1 MKKTAFLFILF
12 FLSVQSLLAQ
22 APTWT
27 VNENAYQYTM
37 TFVAKLNVDGKQ
49 LIGANDKVAAFVGT
63 TCRGT
68 TVVTYVASE
77 ATYYAFLTVF
87 SNTQGEAIYLKVYD
101 SASDK
106 TTTVSKQI
114 AFGVNEHKG
123 NLFQSYSIAEPALND
138 KSEILSFNFMD
149 IKSVSS
155 VINGGKVT
163 VSLYDTYDLTT
174 LKPVFTLSKGGKL
187 LKNRIVQKSGQ
198 ITDNFSSALTYEI
211 LSEDESSLSSYTV
224 NVNKISTP
232 NVFYKK
238 DAVCNAG
245 GVIKVASTK
254 EGVSVVLTS
263 NGTTVSTKQIING
276 EAIFTDLDTNSYI
289 VTIGNEFK
297 LINIIL
303 KEK

>member
-1 MKKTAFLFILF
+1 MKKIAFCFILLN
-12 FLSVQSLLAQ
+12 LSFPTLFAQ
-22 APTWT
+22 APAWA

-87 SNTQGEAIYLKVYD
+87 SNTQSEAIYFKLYD
-101 SASDK
+101 SANDK
-106 TTTVSKQI
+106 TTTVGKQI
-114 AFGVNEHKG
+114 VFGVNEHRG

-155 VINGGKVT
+155 VINAGKVT
-163 VSLYDTYDLTT
+163 VSLYDTYDLTI
-174 LKPVFTLSKGGKL
+174 LKPVFTLSKGAKL
-187 LKNRIVQKSGQ
+187 LKNRIVQKSGE
-198 ITDNFSSALTYEI
+198 ITDNFSSVLTYEI

-224 NVNKISTP
+224 TVNKISTP
-232 NVFYKK
+232 TAFYKK
-238 DAVCNAG
+238 DAVCYAG
-245 GVIKVASTK
+245 GIIKVASNQ
-254 EGVSVVLTS
+254 EGVSVVMTS
-263 NGTTVSTKQIING
+263 NGKTVSTKQITNG
-276 EAIFTDLDTNSYI
+276 EAIFTDLATDSYI
-289 VTIGNEFK
+289 VTIGNEWK